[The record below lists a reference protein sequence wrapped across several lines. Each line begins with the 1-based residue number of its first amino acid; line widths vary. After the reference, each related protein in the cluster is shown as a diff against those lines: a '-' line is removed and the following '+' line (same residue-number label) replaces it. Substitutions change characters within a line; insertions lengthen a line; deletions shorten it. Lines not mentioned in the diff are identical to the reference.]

1 MAMMIDPAA
10 LKACAMAA
18 TGLSDFGDAPLDDG
32 LEAFCASLSTEAG
45 LDDKRRAGA
54 EAGIVATLSE
64 RLRLEDWFAR
74 HPEILAERI
83 VAPILVVGLPRTG
96 TTALSQFLSEDPMLR
111 SIRRWESTALTPPP
125 DVTLADDPRIAATA
139 GAFAARDAAMP
150 VLKTMLP
157 LTPGDPSEHGIQLGL
172 TFRNLQLPSL
182 YRIPSYQAWLLKAD
196 MKPAFDYFAKVLKLL
211 QWRSPAPVWNLKNP
225 PDIFAI
231 DAIDAAFPD
240 ARFVWTHRDPAD
252 SIPSVCSLVGTIR
265 AAQGEPLDKVALGQ
279 MQVAYQAEGARRAM
293 AARDRIGEARFTD
306 MYQRDMAAD
315 AIGAVAAVYAGLGQ
329 AFTPAFRAHLE
340 ARLANR
346 PRGAFGKHRYT
357 LDEFGI
363 ELPALRA
370 AFAHYVTRFDVP
382 LEA

>member
-1 MAMMIDPAA
+1 MMIDPAA
-10 LKACAMAA
+10 LKARAMAV
-18 TGLSDFGDAPLDDG
+18 TGLRDFGDAPMDDG
-32 LEAFCASLSTEAG
+32 LTVFCEALSTEAD

-54 EAGIVATLSE
+54 EASIVATLSE
-64 RLRLEDWFAR
+64 RLRVEEWLAR
-74 HPEILAERI
+74 HPEILEQRI
-83 VAPILVVGLPRTG
+83 EAPIMVVGLPRTG
-96 TTALSQFLSEDPMLR
+96 TTALSQFLSEDPGFR

-125 DVTLADDPRIAATA
+125 DASDAADPRIAATA
-139 GAFAARDAAMP
+139 AAFAARDAAMP

-172 TFRNLQLPSL
+172 TFRNMQLPSL
-182 YRIPSYQAWLLKAD
+182 YRIPSYQAWLLAAD
-196 MKPAFDYFAKVLKLL
+196 LKPAFEYFGKVLKLL

-265 AAQGEPLDKVALGQ
+265 TAQGEALDKAALGK
-279 MQVAYQAEGARRAM
+279 MQVKYQSEGVRRAM

-306 MYQRDMAAD
+306 MYQRDMSAD
-315 AIGAVAAVYAGLGQ
+315 GIGAVAAVYEGLGLE
-329 AFTPAFRAHLE
+329 FTDAFRAHLE
-340 ARLANR
+340 ARLASR
-346 PRGAFGKHRYT
+346 PPGQFGKHRYT
-357 LDEFGI
+357 LEEFGI
-363 ELPALRA
+363 ELPVLRN
-370 AFAHYVTRFDVP
+370 AFADYIKRFDVP